1 MVRKYKLIFAIN
13 TLFGGGAE
21 RVISNLGNYF
31 YNKGFDVTMVCLN
44 EAKPAYHLENGIK
57 IISLITNT
65 RKQHFFFRLW
75 YGGVTFFKLL
85 FVLIKEKPN
94 CVVAF
99 MTSANLW
106 IGVTCNILRTP
117 YLVSERITPDYT
129 VNQLN
134 HTLRWLSAMVYSKSK
149 AIVVPS
155 KGMINGFRKNKSFS
169 TLNNFEV
176 INNPVNQ
183 FSSASV
189 ERVYPRKFI
198 LSVGRLDQQKG
209 FDLLIKAFKKLQMED
224 VDLLISGEGGER
236 RNLENQIKDLN
247 LYGRVNLIGYQKNLQ
262 DYYRQAEMFVLS
274 SRNEGYPNVL
284 VEAMSLGCA
293 CVATDCEYGPS
304 DIIKNEENGLLIEV
318 NNIKYLSEAMERTM
332 SDPALKI
339 KMSVNAQK
347 INQTNS
353 PENTFAKWEKLI
365 LTHV

>member
-13 TLFGGGAE
+13 SLFGGGAE

-44 EAKPAYHLENGIK
+44 EAKPAYHLEKGIK
-57 IISLITNT
+57 IISLVSNIRN
-65 RKQHFFFRLW
+65 QSFFFRLW
-75 YGGVTFFKLL
+75 YGGVTLFKLL
-85 FVLIKEKPN
+85 FILIKEKPS
-94 CVVAF
+94 CVVSF
-99 MTSANLW
+99 MTSANIWMGL
-106 IGVTCNILRTP
+106 TCNILKTP

-129 VNQLN
+129 VHQLN
-134 HTLRWLSAMVYSKSK
+134 HFLRWLSARVYSKSK

-155 KGMINGFRKNKSFS
+155 KGMVDGFRKNKSFS
-169 TLNNFEV
+169 ALSNFEV
-176 INNPVNQ
+176 INNPVSQ
-183 FSSASV
+183 FSAACI

-198 LSVGRLDQQKG
+198 LSVGRLDHQKG
-209 FDLLIKAFKKLQMED
+209 FDLLIKAYKQLEMQD

-236 RNLENQIKDLN
+236 ENLERQIKDLN
-247 LYGRVNLIGYQKNLQ
+247 LNGRVKLIGYQKNLQ

-293 CVATDCEYGPS
+293 CVATNCEFGPS
-304 DIIKNEENGLLIEV
+304 DIIENEENGLLVEA
-318 NNIKYLSEAMERTM
+318 NSIKYLSEAIERTM

-339 KMSVNAQK
+339 KMSANAQL

-353 PENTFAKWEKLI
+353 LENTFAKWEKLI
-365 LTHV
+365 LTHI